1 MGQTADQLRD
11 QIEHQR
17 EELGSNLQQLEE
29 KVKSTVDW
37 RTQFEQKPW
46 AGVGVAFA
54 GGFLLSVLMPSGGG
68 GSSSKSS
75 KQQSS
80 DYMANYRVMD
90 DSQRWGQLSSPGTSG
105 STSSSSPSMGFS
117 SGGSQQKSSSPEM
130 SEITETL
137 ENIRGAVMG
146 LAATRLRGF
155 LAEAVPGFE
164 DEYEQAR
171 TRRGASTSSKIDST
185 SSSPSGSSGMSSS
198 SQTPSHGSSSFAS
211 SGSQSGSASGVGGSS
226 SSSSMT
232 AATPPSQ
239 THDADTPLAGYMG
252 STEGSSTSQ
261 PNDSYRS

>member
-54 GGFLLSVLMPSGGG
+54 GGFVLSLLMPSGGSDG
-68 GSSSKSS
+68 GGNSSSKSS
-75 KQQSS
+75 KMQSS
-80 DYMANYRVMD
+80 NYMANYRVMD
-90 DSQRWGQLSSPGTSG
+90 DSQRWGQMGSSGTS
-105 STSSSSPSMGFS
+105 SSSSSSPSMGFS
-117 SGGSQQKSSSPEM
+117 SGGSQQKSSSSSPEM

-171 TRRGASTSSKIDST
+171 TRRGASTSSKIDS
-185 SSSPSGSSGMSSS
+185 SSSSSSGSSGMSSQ
-198 SQTPSHGSSSFAS
+198 SQGSSSFAS
-211 SGSQSGSASGVGGSS
+211 TGSQSGTASGIAG
-226 SSSSMT
+226 SSMT
-232 AATPPSQ
+232 ATTPPSQ

-252 STEGSSTSQ
+252 STEGTSTSQ

>member
-1 MGQTADQLRD
+1 LRD

-68 GSSSKSS
+68 NGGSGSKAN
-75 KQQSS
+75 KMQSS
-80 DYMANYRVMD
+80 NYMANYRVMD
-90 DSQRWGQLSSPGTSG
+90 DSQRWGQMGSSGTSSNTSSMG
-105 STSSSSPSMGFS
+105 FTSGGSSSS
-117 SGGSQQKSSSPEM
+117 QKSPSPEM

-171 TRRGASTSSKIDST
+171 KRRGASTSSKIDST
-185 SSSPSGSSGMSSS
+185 SSSSSGSSSMGSQGSFASTGSQSS
-198 SQTPSHGSSSFAS
+198 GSSSL
-211 SGSQSGSASGVGGSS
+211 SGSSMSATTS
-226 SSSSMT
+226 
-232 AATPPSQ
+232 PSQ

-252 STEGSSTSQ
+252 STEGTSTTQ

>member
-17 EELGSNLQQLEE
+17 EELGNNLQQLEE

-54 GGFLLSVLMPSGGG
+54 GGFLLSMLMPSGG

-75 KQQSS
+75 ETQSAS
-80 DYMANYRVMD
+80 YMANYRVMD
-90 DSQRWGQLSSPGTSG
+90 DSQRWGQIGSSGTSG
-105 STSSSSPSMGFS
+105 TTSSGPAMGFS

-171 TRRGASTSSKIDST
+171 TRRGASTSSKIDS
-185 SSSPSGSSGMSSS
+185 SSSSSGSSSMSSQSQGSGGSGGSSAFASTGSPSGG
-198 SQTPSHGSSSFAS
+198 A
-211 SGSQSGSASGVGGSS
+211 SGSGG

-232 AATPPSQ
+232 ATTPPSQ

-252 STEGSSTSQ
+252 STEGTATSQ

>member
-1 MGQTADQLRD
+1 MGQTADELRN

-17 EELGSNLQQLEE
+17 QELGENLQQLEE

-54 GGFLLSVLMPSGGG
+54 GGFLLSILMPSGGSSSG
-68 GSSSKSS
+68 GGGDSSSKT
-75 KQQSS
+75 QSS
-80 DYMANYRVMD
+80 NYMANYRVMD
-90 DSQRWGQLSSPGTSG
+90 DSQRWGQMGGSG
-105 STSSSSPSMGFS
+105 TSSSSPAMGFS
-117 SGGSQQKSSSPEM
+117 SGGSKETRKSSSPEM

-185 SSSPSGSSGMSSS
+185 SSSSSGSSGGS
-198 SQTPSHGSSSFAS
+198 SQSQTQSHGSSTFAS
-211 SGSQSGSASGVGGSS
+211 TGSQPGGSS
-226 SSSSMT
+226 SFGGSVTT
-232 AATPPSQ
+232 ATTPPSQ
-239 THDADTPLAGYMG
+239 THDADTPLAGYIG
-252 STEGSSTSQ
+252 STEGTSTSQ